1 MRGCSDTSNRFVTMN
16 FNASTRRFAVAS
28 LAVGVLAGVILAG
41 CAGGG
46 GGNPDSRLS
55 LEQATEPLTGA
66 PPQLAEIRGQANQ
79 LLDGGKDAFDRRI
92 EALQGTPIV
101 VNDWASWCGP
111 CRFEFPF
118 LQSQAAKHA
127 TEIAF
132 LGVDSDDSSA
142 AAKTFLGELPLP

>member
-1 MRGCSDTSNRFVTMN
+1 MN
-16 FNASTRRFAVAS
+16 VNASTRRFAVAS

-79 LLDGGKDAFDRRI
+79 LLDGGKDAFDQRI

-132 LGVDSDDSSA
+132 LERHPHGNVAGRGNGKEKMRRSHPWCRPE
-142 AAKTFLGELPLP
+142 GQQ